1 MVAQAGAFA
10 VACPRP
16 IHRGTGRQMGRGPK
30 PAKSREAKPPLA
42 RTSSTDDSGRVR
54 DLETRLAEALGKLQA
69 RDSELV
75 EAQEQQTATSEVLR
89 LIGSSTSDLQPVFDI
104 IAKRATALTNAV
116 YSAVYLVEDESIHL
130 RACYSQDIQNTRQFA
145 AAFPMPLTSDTLIA
159 RTLRTGGLGHIADM
173 EDVGVPEGGRSL
185 ARTLGVRST
194 LTVPMRRDGR
204 PIGAIGVNRRTPGA
218 FTPAE
223 IALLQTFA
231 DQAVIAI
238 ESVRLFNETKE
249 RNQALT
255 ESLDQQTATGEILRV
270 IASSPTDIDPVFAAV
285 VSSAA
290 RLCDALDAT
299 IFQIDGDR
307 LRVAVHTGPI
317 ASHPVGEGP
326 SLARETPSGRAV
338 LDRRT
343 IHIEDTQAE
352 IDEYPEGSEHAR
364 RLGFRTVLAVPL
376 MREGVAIGVINL
388 RRTEARL
395 FTERQVALLQTFAD
409 QAVIAIENVRLFTE
423 LQEKN
428 AALTQT
434 HAQVTESLEQ
444 QTATSEI
451 LRVISSS
458 PSDVQPVM
466 DTLAQ
471 SAARLCEA
479 DVVIFRRNRD
489 FIERVAN
496 VGSTPSGPLGERLP
510 LTRSH
515 VGGRAMLDGTTLHI
529 PDIQAAQD
537 EFPDAFAVRT
547 GAGLRTVLAVPL
559 MREGTAIGVIMVRR
573 MEIRPLSDKQINLLE
588 TFADQAV
595 IAIENVRLFNELQTS
610 NRELR
615 TALDTQTATSDILRV
630 IAGSRTDVQPVF
642 DAIVQSAVR
651 LLGGDAGMLARVVGD
666 ELR

>member
-1 MVAQAGAFA
+1 MPARLPHGTERAREPVDLDQSAG
-10 VACPRP
+10 
-16 IHRGTGRQMGRGPK
+16 T
-30 PAKSREAKPPLA
+30 EAPVW
-42 RTSSTDDSGRVR
+42 RR
-54 DLETRLAEALGKLQA
+54 
-69 RDSELV
+69 
-75 EAQEQQTATSEVLR
+75 
-89 LIGSSTSDLQPVFDI
+89 STSDLQPVFDI
-104 IAKRATALTNAV
+104 IAKRATSLTNAV

-159 RTLRTGGLGHIADM
+159 RTLRTGGLAHITDM

-223 IALLQTFA
+223 IALLQIFA

-238 ESVRLFNETKE
+238 ENVRLFNETKE

-352 IDEYPEGSEHAR
+352 IDESQKLSF
-364 RLGFRTVLAVPL
+364 LGGCVRGPGTCPCTCQKSG
-376 MREGVAIGVINL
+376 GV
-388 RRTEARL
+388 
-395 FTERQVALLQTFAD
+395 
-409 QAVIAIENVRLFTE
+409 
-423 LQEKN
+423 
-428 AALTQT
+428 
-434 HAQVTESLEQ
+434 
-444 QTATSEI
+444 
-451 LRVISSS
+451 
-458 PSDVQPVM
+458 
-466 DTLAQ
+466 
-471 SAARLCEA
+471 C
-479 DVVIFRRNRD
+479 
-489 FIERVAN
+489 
-496 VGSTPSGPLGERLP
+496 
-510 LTRSH
+510 
-515 VGGRAMLDGTTLHI
+515 TTLPTYH
-529 PDIQAAQD
+529 
-537 EFPDAFAVRT
+537 
-547 GAGLRTVLAVPL
+547 
-559 MREGTAIGVIMVRR
+559 
-573 MEIRPLSDKQINLLE
+573 
-588 TFADQAV
+588 
-595 IAIENVRLFNELQTS
+595 
-610 NRELR
+610 
-615 TALDTQTATSDILRV
+615 
-630 IAGSRTDVQPVF
+630 
-642 DAIVQSAVR
+642 
-651 LLGGDAGMLARVVGD
+651 
-666 ELR
+666 